1 MSEIEVK
8 LLEINLTEI
17 RKKLKEINAILIKK
31 EFQTNYMFDYSDKR
45 LFDNGGYIR
54 IRHCENFLKK
64 EENPKKALITLKKLL
79 SKDKFKIS
87 KETEFNVDNF
97 EETKIFFEE
106 LGLNLFRI
114 DEKFRE
120 SYKLD
125 NGLIE
130 IDTWAG
136 VPTYLEAEAE
146 TENDVEIL
154 LNKIGYTLEK
164 TTTMTLKELL
174 IHYNLSDENRTFSQ
188 EEKNKIINNLI
199 NYSHS

>member
-8 LLEINLTEI
+8 LLDINLSEI
-17 RKKLKEINAILIKK
+17 RKKLKDTNAILVKK
-31 EFQTNYMFDYSDKR
+31 EFQTNYMFDYSDKK
-45 LFDNGGYIR
+45 LFNKGGYIR
-54 IRHCENFLKK
+54 IRHCENFIQK
-64 EENPKKALITLKKLL
+64 EENPKKALVTLKELV

-97 EETKIFFEE
+97 EETKSFFKA
-106 LGLNLFRI
+106 LGLNLFRT

-136 VPTYLEAEAE
+136 LPTYLEVEAK
-146 TENDVEIL
+146 TEDDVNTL
-154 LNKIGYTLEK
+154 LKQIGFTLED

-174 IHYNLSDENRTFSQ
+174 VHYNLSDENRIFSN
-188 EEKNKIINNLI
+188 ENKEKIQNDFI
-199 NYSHS
+199 NYSF